1 MIRMT
6 GPLDTVPRSFPVGS
20 LHLRTPDNNLGQ
32 KRTRRVYIL
41 VKLAP
46 GADLEAARAE
56 IRRRLPYN
64 DVHTRSEWASRSR
77 TYWTSSTGLGLNMI
91 MTVFLGC
98 LVGVVVVAQTLYTS
112 TMEHIKEFATVKA
125 IGGRDADI
133 FAIVGKQAAIA
144 AVVGFALGAG
154 MALALRPAMAAIDLK
169 LILTPTF
176 AAYVFLGTLVLCVA
190 ASAISFRKVA
200 TIDPALVFRGV

>member
-1 MIRMT
+1 
-6 GPLDTVPRSFPVGS
+6 
-20 LHLRTPDNNLGQ
+20 
-32 KRTRRVYIL
+32 
-41 VKLAP
+41 
-46 GADLEAARAE
+46 
-56 IRRRLPYN
+56 
-64 DVHTRSEWASRSR
+64 
-77 TYWTSSTGLGLNMI
+77 MI

-133 FAIVGKQAAIA
+133 FAIIGKQAAIA

-176 AAYVFLGTLVLCVA
+176 AAYVFLGTLVLCVG
-190 ASAISFRKVA
+190 ASAISFRTVA